1 MWNQFTLS
9 EDTGML
15 CNYISL
21 MNSTFII
28 KVEEGPVKSLL
39 NSPVRIAWGNI
50 GLLLLLQVYGPCL

>member
-1 MWNQFTLS
+1 
-9 EDTGML
+9 ML

>member
-1 MWNQFTLS
+1 
-9 EDTGML
+9 ML

-39 NSPVRIAWGNI
+39 NLPVRIAWGNI
-50 GLLLLLQVYGPCL
+50 SLLLLLQVYGLCL